1 MSSRNIAV
9 GIFVIAGTALF
20 ALAIFLIG
28 GQNSVFAKHV
38 ELYTEFRN
46 LNGLA
51 KGAKVRVGGFDAGE
65 VKEISVPD
73 SPSEGFRL
81 RLEINERTSAL
92 VRTDSVALIDT
103 EGVVGDKYV
112 LIATG
117 SPAAPKALPF
127 SKIPGKETSDMAAL
141 VQKGTALLD
150 DASGTMKVVSGRLT
164 NALDAVTTTV
174 NNANDLVVGL
184 KQGRGAIGMLLSDEQ
199 TAADIRQAVANV
211 RDATSA
217 LNNASGKADA
227 LVSDFQS
234 RELGEKVD
242 AMVSDLQSRNLGE
255 KLDQTLGNVHSAARN
270 IDATTQQLQE
280 ALAKALS
287 PDAQGRD
294 VGDNIRETL
303 SNVNE
308 ATANMADDTEAL
320 KHEFFFRGFFKRRG
334 YFSLTRLEPEK
345 YRQDKVFVN
354 PKNAR
359 EWIEAADLFELKQGE
374 AEALSRRGR
383 QRIDAE
389 LAELGDA
396 ALSGVIVVEGY
407 AVSGTSGDEMALSRA
422 RAILV
427 RNYLHSRF
435 QIDTQNI
442 GAVPLRGVPPPGT
455 RKESWNGVCIVLLAQ
470 HAG

>member
-1 MSSRNIAV
+1 
-9 GIFVIAGTALF
+9 
-20 ALAIFLIG
+20 
-28 GQNSVFAKHV
+28 
-38 ELYTEFRN
+38 
-46 LNGLA
+46 
-51 KGAKVRVGGFDAGE
+51 
-65 VKEISVPD
+65 
-73 SPSEGFRL
+73 
-81 RLEINERTSAL
+81 
-92 VRTDSVALIDT
+92 
-103 EGVVGDKYV
+103 
-112 LIATG
+112 
-117 SPAAPKALPF
+117 
-127 SKIPGKETSDMAAL
+127 
-141 VQKGTALLD
+141 
-150 DASGTMKVVSGRLT
+150 
-164 NALDAVTTTV
+164 
-174 NNANDLVVGL
+174 
-184 KQGRGAIGMLLSDEQ
+184 
-199 TAADIRQAVANV
+199 
-211 RDATSA
+211 
-217 LNNASGKADA
+217 
-227 LVSDFQS
+227 
-234 RELGEKVD
+234 
-242 AMVSDLQSRNLGE
+242 MVSDLQSRNLGE

>member
-1 MSSRNIAV
+1 
-9 GIFVIAGTALF
+9 
-20 ALAIFLIG
+20 
-28 GQNSVFAKHV
+28 
-38 ELYTEFRN
+38 
-46 LNGLA
+46 
-51 KGAKVRVGGFDAGE
+51 
-65 VKEISVPD
+65 
-73 SPSEGFRL
+73 
-81 RLEINERTSAL
+81 
-92 VRTDSVALIDT
+92 
-103 EGVVGDKYV
+103 
-112 LIATG
+112 
-117 SPAAPKALPF
+117 
-127 SKIPGKETSDMAAL
+127 
-141 VQKGTALLD
+141 
-150 DASGTMKVVSGRLT
+150 
-164 NALDAVTTTV
+164 
-174 NNANDLVVGL
+174 
-184 KQGRGAIGMLLSDEQ
+184 MLLSDEQ
-199 TAADIRQAVANV
+199 TATDIRQAVANV

-217 LNNASGKADA
+217 LNHASGQADA

-234 RELGEKVD
+234 RGLGEKVD

-345 YRQDKVFVN
+345 YRQDKVFAN
-354 PKNAR
+354 SKNAR
-359 EWIEAADLFELKQGE
+359 TWIEAADLFELKQGE
-374 AEALSRRGR
+374 TEALSRAGK

-396 ALSGVIVVEGY
+396 ALGGVIVVEGY
-407 AVSGTSGDEMALSRA
+407 AVSGTSGDEMAVSRA

-435 QIDTQNI
+435 QIDSQNI

-470 HAG
+470 HAA

>member
-1 MSSRNIAV
+1 MWNRNVAV
-9 GIFVIAGTALF
+9 GIFAIAGTALF

-28 GQNSVFAKHV
+28 GQNSIFAKHI

-46 LNGLA
+46 LNGIA
-51 KGAKVRVGGFDAGE
+51 KGAKVRVGGVDAGE

-73 SPSEGFRL
+73 SPSAGFRL
-81 RLEINERTSAL
+81 RLRISERTSAL

-103 EGVVGDKYV
+103 EGIVGDKYV

-117 SPAAPKALPF
+117 SPAAPKAAPF
-127 SKIPGKETSDMAAL
+127 SKIPGKETSDMAEL
-141 VQKGTALLD
+141 LQKGTSLLE
-150 DASGTMKVVSGRLT
+150 DASEAMKVVSGRLT
-164 NALDAVTTTV
+164 TTLDSVSTTV
-174 NNANDLVVGL
+174 NNENYLIVGL

-199 TAADIRQAVANV
+199 TATDIRQAVANV

-217 LNNASGKADA
+217 LNHASGKADA

-234 RELGEKVD
+234 RGLGEKVD

-255 KLDQTLGNVHSAARN
+255 KLGQTLDNVHSAARN
-270 IDATTQQLQE
+270 IDATSQQLQE

-308 ATANMADDTEAL
+308 ATANIADDTEAL

-345 YRQDKVFVN
+345 
-354 PKNAR
+354 
-359 EWIEAADLFELKQGE
+359 
-374 AEALSRRGR
+374 SRRSCPR
-383 QRIDAE
+383 
-389 LAELGDA
+389 
-396 ALSGVIVVEGY
+396 SG
-407 AVSGTSGDEMALSRA
+407 
-422 RAILV
+422 
-427 RNYLHSRF
+427 N
-435 QIDTQNI
+435 
-442 GAVPLRGVPPPGT
+442 
-455 RKESWNGVCIVLLAQ
+455 CC
-470 HAG
+470 